1 MKFPLEIVDK
11 TEYLKKISDLL
22 DDEECQIF
30 IDTNIF
36 GLFFRIYSSARK
48 EFFEWISP
56 LIDKKRVNTPLW
68 AVNEYTNRFIR
79 NQIDDYFSPLKKVK
93 TIQKEFKEISSFIKM
108 NTDAKSLIG
117 TNYKNVKEY
126 KLDLEDIEDKLK
138 KIAVTAKAKDETY
151 KNSVHSEIQKVFEK
165 TIIQSDLTTIL
176 NMISTHGQVRY
187 NHKLP
192 PGFEDAKK
200 ELNLFGDLIIWY
212 EILEFCKKNNSKK
225 AILITNDNKKDWVY
239 APSRIIE
246 NCITLPNNVPQFKII
261 DPRLT
266 YEFKINTESEDF
278 YIIDF
283 ETLTKILI
291 NKSKGGF
298 IELAKALQIATLQ
311 EAEIEDEP
319 QKEKDEPIVEQNES
333 LETIS
338 NIKSDTPLNNEIYSE
353 YALADR
359 DFPTDDS
366 SFGSE
371 TIEKLKTYNW
381 YVQNPALEKF
391 LSVDLSKIEESQN
404 IKDKMFVI
412 GRNIYQSACGGS
424 GTAVDTIEN
433 LRKIFTRQNDYVINH
448 LYSGMLYEIYF
459 DSQNKFRE
467 NNFKATFINQVL
479 SLQDNPRLKD
489 SIDFINTKLLPH
501 SSQLIVLPALE
512 PKTIKL
518 RIDYK
523 VKVDKS
529 LDFLGISTK
538 YNSIVDI
545 LINEHSV
552 ITDVEEESIDGYY
565 NINGS
570 GEEIIAELSVF
581 YLIPSKQIELTLNP
595 QTTESIYL
603 KLEKPK
609 KLKKLAKTGVLQN
622 SGFVA

>member
-1 MKFPLEIVDK
+1 MKFPLATIDK
-11 TEYLKKISDLL
+11 TEYLKRISALL
-22 DDEECQIF
+22 EDEDCQIF

-36 GLFFRIYSSARK
+36 GLFFSIYSSARK
-48 EFFEWISP
+48 EFFDWILP
-56 LIDKKRVNTPLW
+56 LIEKKRVNTPLW
-68 AVNEYTNRFIR
+68 AVNEYSNRFIR
-79 NQIDDYFSPLKKVK
+79 NQIDDYFSPLKKIN
-93 TIQKEFKEISSFIKM
+93 TTQKEFREISSFLKM
-108 NTDAKSLIG
+108 NIDTKSLTG
-117 TNYKNVKEY
+117 TNYKTVEEY
-126 KLDLEDIEDKLK
+126 LGDLKDIEDKLK

-165 TIIQSDLTTIL
+165 TIIQSDLTAIL

-192 PGFEDAKK
+192 PGFEDEKK
-200 ELNLFGDLIIWY
+200 ELNLFGDLIIWH

-239 APSRIIE
+239 APSKISE
-246 NCITLPNNVPQFKII
+246 NSKLLPNNTPQFKIV

-266 YEFKINTESEDF
+266 YEFKISTESEDF
-278 YIIDF
+278 HIINF
-283 ETLTKILI
+283 ETLTQILI

-311 EAEIEDEP
+311 ETEIEDES

-338 NIKSDTPLNNEIYSE
+338 FIESVTPLNNEIYSE

-366 SFGSE
+366 TFASE

-381 YVQNPALEKF
+381 YIQNPALDKF
-391 LSVDLSKIEESQN
+391 LNLDLSKIEESQN
-404 IKDKMFVI
+404 IKDKLFVI

-433 LRKIFTRQNDYVINH
+433 LRKIFTHQNDFVINH

-467 NNFKATFINQVL
+467 NNFKATFINQVF
-479 SLQDNPRLKD
+479 SLQDNPRLKV
-489 SIDFINTKLLPH
+489 SIDFINTKLKPY
-501 SSQLIVLPALE
+501 SSLLIVLPALR

-518 RIDYK
+518 QIDFE
-523 VKVDKS
+523 VKVDTS
-529 LDFLGISTK
+529 LDFLGIVNK
-538 YNSIVDI
+538 YHSIVNI
-545 LINEHSV
+545 LINGHSV
-552 ITDVEEESIDGYY
+552 ITDVEDESIDGYY

-570 GEEIIAELSVF
+570 GEGIIAQLSVF
-581 YLIPSKQIELTLNP
+581 YLIPTKQIELTLNP
-595 QTTESIYL
+595 NTTESIYL
-603 KLEKPK
+603 KLEDPR
-609 KLKKLAKTGVLQN
+609 KLKKLAITGVLQN
-622 SGFVA
+622 GRFSA